1 MRVLSTFACVFG
13 LVALGVI
20 SSAGAVSAEELVG
33 TPVPIP
39 AESTPIV
46 SEITPPATPADPQS
60 PSEESTKI
68 WQEFPHHVGE
78 SMQHHQWHPSGEV
91 NEHRFNPG
99 EFVPLVTLILAIGGP
114 LLLVGF
120 IVSLRYRYRR
130 QREQSINMNIDKLLA
145 AGRDIPVELL
155 RGDEPRSADT
165 DDTEDASLNKGIK
178 NICVGLGIL
187 IFLTLTADIQVASIA
202 FILIGL
208 GVSRVIVWRLAQTN
222 KPQSAQPQE

>member
-20 SSAGAVSAEELVG
+20 SNAGAVSAEELVG

-46 SEITPPATPADPQS
+46 TEITPPTTPTDPQS
-60 PSEESTKI
+60 PSEEPTKM

-78 SMQHHQWHPSGEV
+78 NIQHHQWGEA
-91 NEHRFNPG
+91 HQDRFNPG

-145 AGRDIPVELL
+145 AGRDIPIELL
-155 RGDEPRSADT
+155 RGDEPRSADH
-165 DDTEDASLNKGIK
+165 DDAEDSSLNKGIK
-178 NICVGLGIL
+178 NICIGLGIL
-187 IFLTLTADIQVASIA
+187 IFLWFIADINVASIA

-208 GVSRVIVWRLAQTN
+208 GVSRVIVW
-222 KPQSAQPQE
+222 KIAQPNKTQVQPNQPQD